1 MFLAN
6 SKKAAVIVII
16 FIAIVSLYISFFR
29 SGSNPQEESTPN
41 RILKQKLVEK
51 LNKIRE
57 LDTLLQEKQI
67 RLFELQQNIAEGV
80 HSVDILTEDLN
91 LKQLNEYIAR
101 LMTEIEYIDS
111 QIHTYEQ
118 QNFESPQHP
127 SSTSA
132 STTTVPTQSDSNVKK
147 KEEMIVSNL

>member
-1 MFLAN
+1 M
-6 SKKAAVIVII
+6 
-16 FIAIVSLYISFFR
+16 
-29 SGSNPQEESTPN
+29 
-41 RILKQKLVEK
+41 
-51 LNKIRE
+51 NKIRE